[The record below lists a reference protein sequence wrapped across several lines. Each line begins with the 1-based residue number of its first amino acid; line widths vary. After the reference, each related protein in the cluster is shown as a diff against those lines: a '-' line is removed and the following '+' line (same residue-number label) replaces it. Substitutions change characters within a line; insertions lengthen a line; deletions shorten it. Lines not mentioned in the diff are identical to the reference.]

1 MNSRINRIKKRK
13 TFFKSSTF
21 ASKLFIKLAHSSINP
36 IISCVSILKF
46 EPQNRTRR
54 DMEKTLPWLSTL
66 DGLTSFLYLEE
77 QSNHYKDILIEFA
90 MILFYQYTKPNS
102 IIKRFGEKNNFF
114 FLVMNG
120 ELTKLELEYCKEC
133 ISDNEY
139 IIHLI
144 KLTLIKEFHLVH
156 KIIQLNQDI
165 FPFNDKDIE
174 TFCNKNKQRF
184 DYNLLHRIA
193 LQYLSKFKIDIN
205 NYKYNVP
212 NINDY
217 IEMTSLYVKVTTNEY
232 NKFIVSKQKGNI
244 NNKKY
249 FLIPHFIKTQIITN
263 GNYFG
268 DLLLHKQNIED
279 AVYISNESCDLGYI
293 NKSEN
298 YNSPIFS
305 LIQKKMKKIFENKQK
320 LFYIFQNVPK
330 DTFLNQYAGLISYK
344 KYHRGDK
351 LIIQNTLYSGVFLI
365 QDGEFEVYSYR
376 SFDELDGLVITLQNT
391 LEGFNEYISS
401 FSSNKTPLDNFSGY
415 LHSPI
420 YQTNEFL
427 SLSKEKKKISLMTIN
442 NKEAIGLNEYY
453 NYKSKLYHFTVE
465 CISEEAFVYF
475 ISKEAFNGIVG
486 KEKSVHD
493 NLIQLVELKIHLFTQ
508 TIKRY
513 KDIFIERIR
522 KKVGIKIVNNMNI
535 TTSQFLPRRRYNSNQ
550 RIKTEPTMMTN
561 SFRDSFT
568 SQKLTSRFS
577 MKNVP
582 FIKNDKNVNN
592 NRSIYLN
599 RGSNKKVSFIS
610 KDITDINDHFHI
622 ESIHTLPP
630 IIRKT
635 FRSSKT
641 LPTRSDLI

>member
-1 MNSRINRIKKRK
+1 MNSRINRITKRK

-21 ASKLFIKLAHSSINP
+21 ASKLFIKLANSSINP

-54 DMEKTLPWLSTL
+54 DIEKTLPWLSTL

-77 QSNHYKDILIEFA
+77 QSNNYKNILLEFA

-114 FLVMNG
+114 YLVMNG
-120 ELTKLELEYCKEC
+120 ELTKLELEYCRES
-133 ISDNEY
+133 ISDDEY
-139 IIHLI
+139 ITHLI
-144 KLTLIKEFHLVH
+144 KLTLLKEFLLVH
-156 KIIQLNQDI
+156 TIIQHNQDV
-165 FPFNDKDIE
+165 FPFKDKDVQ
-174 TFCNKNKQRF
+174 TFCAKNKQRF
-184 DYNLLHRIA
+184 DYNLLQSIA

-205 NYKYNVP
+205 NYKHNVP
-212 NINDY
+212 SIDDY
-217 IEMTSLYVKVTTNEY
+217 IEMTSLHVKVTTNEY
-232 NKFIVSKQKGNI
+232 NKFLVSKQKGNI

-279 AVYISNESCDLGYI
+279 AVYISNEACDLGYI
-293 NKSEN
+293 NKLEN
-298 YNSPIFS
+298 FNSPVFT

-330 DTFLNQYAGLISYK
+330 GTFLNQYAGLISYK
-344 KYHRGDK
+344 NYRRGDK

-365 QDGEFEVYSYR
+365 QDGEFEVYTYR
-376 SFDELDGLVITLQNT
+376 SFDELDGLIMTLQDS

-401 FSSNKTPLDNFSGY
+401 FSSNKTPFDNLSGY
-415 LHSPI
+415 LHNPL

-427 SLSKEKKKISLMTIN
+427 SLSKEKKKIPLMNIS

-453 NYKSKLYHFTVE
+453 NFKSKLYHFTVE
-465 CISEEAFVYF
+465 CVSEDALVYY
-475 ISKEAFNGIVG
+475 ISKEAFSGIVG
-486 KEKSVHD
+486 KENSVRD
-493 NLIQLVELKIHLFTQ
+493 GLIQLVELKVQLFTQ

-513 KDIFIERIR
+513 KEVFIEKIR
-522 KKVGIKIVNNMNI
+522 NKVGIKSLYNI
-535 TTSQFLPRRRYNSNQ
+535 TTTQVLPKRRYNSNQ
-550 RIKTEPTMMTN
+550 RINTEPTMTTN
-561 SFRDSFT
+561 SFRESLT
-568 SQKLTSRFS
+568 SQKLTARLSLN
-577 MKNVP
+577 NVS
-582 FIKNDKNVNN
+582 FINNARNVNN
-592 NRSIYLN
+592 NRSIYLK
-599 RGSNKKVSFIS
+599 RGINKKVSFITNE
-610 KDITDINDHFHI
+610 IINIKEDFQT

-630 IIRKT
+630 IIRKV

>member
-1 MNSRINRIKKRK
+1 MNSRINRITKRK

-21 ASKLFIKLAHSSINP
+21 ASKLFIKLANSSINP

-54 DMEKTLPWLSTL
+54 DIEKTLPWLSTL

-77 QSNHYKDILIEFA
+77 QSNNYKNILLEFA

-114 FLVMNG
+114 YLVMNG
-120 ELTKLELEYCKEC
+120 ELTKLELEYCRES
-133 ISDNEY
+133 ISDDEY
-139 IIHLI
+139 ITHLI
-144 KLTLIKEFHLVH
+144 KLTLLKEFLLVH
-156 KIIQLNQDI
+156 TIIQHNQDV
-165 FPFNDKDIE
+165 FPFKDKDVQ
-174 TFCNKNKQRF
+174 TFCAKNKQRF
-184 DYNLLHRIA
+184 DYNLLQSIA

-205 NYKYNVP
+205 NYKHNVP
-212 NINDY
+212 SIDDY
-217 IEMTSLYVKVTTNEY
+217 IEMTSLHVKVTTNEHD
-232 NKFIVSKQKGNI
+232 KFLVSKQKGNI

-279 AVYISNESCDLGYI
+279 AVYISNEACDLGYI
-293 NKSEN
+293 NKVEN
-298 YNSPIFS
+298 FNSPVFT

-330 DTFLNQYAGLISYK
+330 GTFLNQYAGLISYK
-344 KYHRGDK
+344 NYRRGDK

-365 QDGEFEVYSYR
+365 QDGEFEVYTYR
-376 SFDELDGLVITLQNT
+376 SFDELDGLIMTLQDS

-401 FSSNKTPLDNFSGY
+401 FSSNKTPFDNLSGY
-415 LHSPI
+415 LHNPL

-427 SLSKEKKKISLMTIN
+427 SLSKEKKKIPLMNIS

-453 NYKSKLYHFTVE
+453 NFKSKLYHFTVE
-465 CISEEAFVYF
+465 CVSEDALVYY
-475 ISKEAFNGIVG
+475 ISKEAFSGIVG
-486 KEKSVHD
+486 KENSVRD
-493 NLIQLVELKIHLFTQ
+493 GLIQLVELKVQLFTQ

-513 KDIFIERIR
+513 KEVFIEKIR
-522 KKVGIKIVNNMNI
+522 NKVGIKSLYNI
-535 TTSQFLPRRRYNSNQ
+535 TTTQVLPKRRYNSNQ
-550 RIKTEPTMMTN
+550 RINTEPTMTTN
-561 SFRDSFT
+561 SFRESLT
-568 SQKLTSRFS
+568 SQKLTARLSLN
-577 MKNVP
+577 NVS
-582 FIKNDKNVNN
+582 FINNARNVNN
-592 NRSIYLN
+592 NRSIYLK
-599 RGSNKKVSFIS
+599 RGINKKVSFITNE
-610 KDITDINDHFHI
+610 IINIKEDFQT

-630 IIRKT
+630 IIRKV